1 MDGGNKNGSTQ
12 VAKLRKMP
20 WYYPTKDIPKLLSH
34 DQKPLHQHV
43 SRRHSSPTPGSI
55 PTILTGRTWANVF
68 FSEAVGQWLAT
79 CDWTSCPPIEFLC
92 TEHTRSLSSPPLQK
106 LISVRL
112 KIPKHLTDTYFKK
125 QQLRKPRHQEG
136 DIFDTEKVVSS
147 CVNWPALQVGMGGG
161 GYLVLNPGSGS
172 SVAVWVEMVD
182 LE

>member
-1 MDGGNKNGSTQ
+1 

-106 LISVRL
+106 LISTRL
-112 KIPKHLTDTYFKK
+112 KIPQAPDWRLRQEEAAAQA
-125 QQLRKPRHQEG
+125 QQAGGKDLRQDYRAAQGWSENRRRADFAKDQSCSSAPGLHAVPVLH
-136 DIFDTEKVVSS
+136 DNLVVSS
-147 CVNWPALQVGMGGG
+147 QTG
-161 GYLVLNPGSGS
+161 VLNY
-172 SVAVWVEMVD
+172 
-182 LE
+182 